1 MLEEG
6 LDQELK
12 GVSLPGVLPYHNML
26 KYYNDLIFGMLEEPE
41 ETASPLKSTN
51 QVDPYEAFRQQV
63 RRQWELECQNMG
75 SEVHDEILINYL
87 VY

>member
-6 LDQELK
+6 LDWELK
-12 GVSLPGVLPYHNML
+12 GASQPGVLPYHNML
-26 KYYNDLIFGMLEEPE
+26 KYYNDLIFGMEEEPE

-75 SEVHDEILINYL
+75 LEVHDEILINYL

>member
-6 LDQELK
+6 LDRELK
-12 GVSLPGVLPYHNML
+12 GASRPGVLPYHNML
-26 KYYNDLIFGMLEEPE
+26 KYYNDLIFGTEEEPE
-41 ETASPLKSTN
+41 ETASPLKSMN
-51 QVDPYEAFRQQV
+51 QVDPYEVFRQRV

-75 SEVHDEILINYL
+75 SEVCDEILINYL